1 MNHSSLAELV
11 HEKGL
16 KKTIKKEA
24 SNVNPKGANALDMRL
39 HLVEKDIE
47 RLYKN
52 VIEMQKDLKR
62 VLNRM
67 GL

>member
-1 MNHSSLAELV
+1 MAKE
-11 HEKGL
+11 
-16 KKTIKKEA
+16 KTIKKETEK
-24 SNVNPKGANALDMRL
+24 VNTKGTNALDMRL
-39 HLVEKDIE
+39 HLVEKDVE
-47 RLYKN
+47 SLYKN

>member
-1 MNHSSLAELV
+1 MAKE
-11 HEKGL
+11 
-16 KKTIKKEA
+16 KTIKKET
-24 SNVNPKGANALDMRL
+24 VKVDTKGTNALDMRL
-39 HLVEKDIE
+39 HLVEKDVE

>member
-1 MNHSSLAELV
+1 MAKE
-11 HEKGL
+11 
-16 KKTIKKEA
+16 KTIKKEA